1 MTSPQAEPSAQ
12 ALGESLAALA
22 VQVAALRGQ
31 IAQVN
36 QRLDR
41 AGLRG
46 DLDLAA
52 SFEELAQT
60 VADALDAAAPRGPAA
75 PTWIGLDRQAHGAQ
89 LAELRQWADT
99 VLRQQY
105 GGYELR
111 DCWPRHIHAVW
122 ELSTLAA
129 EWRHIYSGNRPDL
142 ARALEFY
149 DRWLPGTMRRI
160 TGITGITGK
169 CMPHCVMLPGPGD
182 WAARPAYR

>member
-1 MTSPQAEPSAQ
+1 MATGQRPDGLPPSSPRSPVCRRGPGAPISPRNCACSPGWRWPATLPRRTMTSPQAEPSAQ

-31 IAQVN
+31 VAQVN
-36 QRLDR
+36 QRLDQ

-52 SFEELAQT
+52 RFEDLAQT

-75 PTWIGLDRQAHGAQ
+75 PYWMGLDRQAFGAQ

-99 VLRQQY
+99 VLRRHY

-111 DCWPRHIHAVW
+111 ECWPRHIHAIW
-122 ELSTLAA
+122 ELSTMA
-129 EWRHIYSGNRPDL
+129 
-142 ARALEFY
+142 
-149 DRWLPGTMRRI
+149 
-160 TGITGITGK
+160 
-169 CMPHCVMLPGPGD
+169 
-182 WAARPAYR
+182 